1 MKMILSEKY
10 RPQFHFSPK
19 EKWMND
25 PNGMV
30 YFEGEYHLFYQ
41 YHPYSTVWGPM
52 HWGHA
57 VSRDLI
63 QWEHLPL
70 ALYPD
75 GHGAIFSGSAV
86 VDWKNSTGFF
96 DDEPG
101 LVAVYTSHDTYPGTD
116 RARQRQCLAFSSDKG
131 RTWTKYSGNPVLTD
145 ESKTD
150 YRDPKVFWHMDTQ
163 RWIMILATGQSATI
177 YKSENLIDWQFASEF
192 AEGSHA
198 GFWECP
204 DLFPL
209 PSGEGKEK
217 WVMLVSLGDTG
228 DYTEGSRTQYFTGDF
243 DGETFVN
250 DREKDEVLWL
260 DHGRDNYAGVS
271 FSDLPDRR
279 IYMGW
284 MSNWRYA
291 NQVPTGEWRGAMT
304 FPRELS
310 LSAGADG
317 LHLIQ
322 KPVPEIQVLRKAGET
337 CHDLFVSAEKHAVIP
352 LKGSLMELNLEAEF
366 EGDAGLELM
375 ILHSEADRTIIYY
388 DPQSEI
394 LSADRTHSGESDFS
408 ASFPAVQE
416 APLKMK
422 NRLIRLQLLLDSS
435 SIELFGNDG
444 ECAIT
449 GLIFPQPEESVLR
462 VASRGGRVHVKS
474 LELHELSSIWK
485 RKE

>member
-1 MKMILSEKY
+1 MKPILSEKY

-30 YFEGEYHLFYQ
+30 YFKGEYHLFYQ

-63 QWEHLPL
+63 HWEHLPV

-75 GHGAIFSGSAV
+75 EHGAIFSGSAV
-86 VDWKNSTGFF
+86 VDWENSTGFF

-116 RARQRQCLAFSSDKG
+116 RARQRQCLAYSSDNG
-131 RTWTKYSGNPVLTD
+131 RTWSKYSGNPVLAD

-177 YKSENLIDWQFASEF
+177 YKSENLIDWQFASAF

-209 PSGEGKEK
+209 PAGEGKEK

-228 DYTEGSRTQYFTGDF
+228 DYSEGSRTQYFIGEF

-250 DREKDEVLWL
+250 DREKDGVLWL

-310 LSAGADG
+310 LSAGRDG

-322 KPVPEIQVLRKAGET
+322 KPVPEIQDLRKAGKT
-337 CHDLFVSAEKHAVIP
+337 CHHLFVSADNQAVIP

-366 EGDAGLELM
+366 EGNAGLELM
-375 ILHSEADRTIIYY
+375 IIHSETERTVIRY

-408 ASFPAVQE
+408 ASFPAVQN

-422 NRLIRLQLLLDSS
+422 NRSIRLKLLLDAS
-435 SIELFGNDG
+435 SIEVFGNDG

-449 GLIFPQPEESVLR
+449 FLIFSQHEEGVLQ
-462 VASRGGRVHVKS
+462 VASKGGTVHVKS
-474 LELHELSSIWK
+474 LDVHELSSIWK
-485 RKE
+485 RKG